1 MSVQKTKK
9 ASIDM
14 TVGNPIRLMI
24 LFAIPMWIGGVFQLM
39 YNMVDTI
46 VVGRFVSTDALAAIG
61 ATSSTTAFILFLG
74 NGVTNTLSVI
84 VAQAEGAKQ
93 AEKMKKVVAHAAYLV
108 AAAGIF
114 LGLVSFLIARPLM
127 QLLGTDPLIID
138 DSVTYIRIVSGL
150 TIAQMCYNGSAAIL
164 RAIGDSKTP
173 LYFLIFSS
181 LLNIVLDLAFVLGL
195 RAGVAGVAWA
205 TILSQ
210 LLSGILCITYMLRK
224 YERLR
229 PNNSAWKYDPPLM
242 REFIRIGLPLVVQSV
257 TLNIGMFVITAVIN
271 SFGKDVMAAY
281 TIGSRVEHLATV
293 TFSNIAFSFSV
304 FSGQNFGAHQYE
316 RIRSGYFQGSSLI
329 VALTLVSTAVMM
341 VFARPL
347 ALLFMDEPQ
356 ELVLMEAVK
365 LIRIEASMYIL
376 LGTIWGINSV
386 LRGMGAV
393 KITLISSIV
402 ELASKIG
409 LSLLLP
415 IFLGTVGVW
424 LAAPIGWG
432 LGIIP
437 TLGFFLWWAKDPEN
451 RCIWLKKD
459 KKTVPS
465 E

>member
-1 MSVQKTKK
+1 MSVQKTRKT
-9 ASIDM
+9 SIDM
-14 TVGNPIRLMI
+14 TVGNPIRLMV

-93 AEKMKKVVAHAAYLV
+93 AEKLKKVVAHAAYLV
-108 AAAGIF
+108 VAAGIF
-114 LGLVSFLIARPLM
+114 LGLVSSLIARPLM

-195 RAGVAGVAWA
+195 GAGVAGVAWA

-229 PNNSAWKYDPPLM
+229 PNKAAWKYDPALM
-242 REFIRIGLPLVVQSV
+242 GEFLRIGLPLVVQSV

-316 RIRSGYFQGSSLI
+316 RIRSGYFRGSALI
-329 VALTLVSTAVMM
+329 VALTLLSTAVMM

-356 ELVLMEAVK
+356 ELVLTEAVK

-415 IFLGTVGVW
+415 IFWGTVGVW

-451 RCIWLKKD
+451 RCIWLKK
-459 KKTVPS
+459 KKEEPVRT
-465 E
+465 

>member
-1 MSVQKTKK
+1 
-9 ASIDM
+9 M
-14 TVGNPIRLMI
+14 TVGNPIRLMV

-74 NGVTNTLSVI
+74 NGVTNTLSII
-84 VAQAEGAKQ
+84 VSQAEGARQ
-93 AEKMKKVVAHAAYLV
+93 AEKLKKVVAHAAYLV
-108 AAAGIF
+108 VAAGIF

-164 RAIGDSKTP
+164 RAIGDSRTP

-181 LLNIVLDLAFVLGL
+181 VMNIVLDLAFVLGL
-195 RAGVAGVAWA
+195 NAGVAGVAWA

-210 LLSGILCITYMLRK
+210 LLSGILCISYMMKK

-229 PNNSAWKYDPPLM
+229 PNRSAWKYDPSLM
-242 REFIRIGLPLVVQSV
+242 NEFIRIGLPLVVQSV

-271 SFGKDVMAAY
+271 SFGKDIMAAY

-304 FSGQNFGAHQYE
+304 FSGQNFGARQFD
-316 RIRSGYFQGSSLI
+316 RIRSGYFKGSMLV
-329 VALTLVSTAVMM
+329 VALTLFSTAVMM
-341 VFARPL
+341 VFAKPL

-356 ELVLMEAVK
+356 EIVLTEAVK
-365 LIRIEASMYIL
+365 LIRIEAAMYIL
-376 LGTIWGINSV
+376 LGTIWGVNSI

-402 ELASKIG
+402 ELVSKIG
-409 LSLLLP
+409 LSVLLP
-415 IFLGTVGVW
+415 IFLGTIGVW

-437 TLGFFLWWAKDPEN
+437 SLGFFLWWSKDPEN
-451 RCIWLKKD
+451 RCIWQKK
-459 KKTVPS
+459 KKAKTTVQT
-465 E
+465 